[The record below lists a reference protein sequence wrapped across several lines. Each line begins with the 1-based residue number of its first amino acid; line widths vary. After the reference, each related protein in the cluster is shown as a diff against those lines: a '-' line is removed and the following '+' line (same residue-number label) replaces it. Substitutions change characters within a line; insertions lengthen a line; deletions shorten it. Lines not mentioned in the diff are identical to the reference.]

1 MRICR
6 LDGQKNAK
14 KAFADIRKGLWLMI
28 YEVELSEQADSDLR
42 GIFEYISFE
51 LQSPENASGQL
62 DRLEE
67 QILSLDTMPERYRK
81 YEKEPWKSRGLRVL
95 PVDNYVVLYIPDSD
109 KKVVTILRV
118 MYAGRDIDN
127 QLNLHTKQ

>member
-1 MRICR
+1 
-6 LDGQKNAK
+6 
-14 KAFADIRKGLWLMI
+14 MI

-81 YEKEPWKSRGLRVL
+81 YEKEPWKSRGFRVL
-95 PVDNYVVLYIPDSD
+95 PVGNYVVLYIPDSD

-118 MYAGRDIDN
+118 MYAGRGIDN

>member
-1 MRICR
+1 
-6 LDGQKNAK
+6 
-14 KAFADIRKGLWLMI
+14 MI

-127 QLNLHTKQ
+127 QLQLLHTFQILYLPTAPVGVPDTFRHQTHYSY

>member
-1 MRICR
+1 
-6 LDGQKNAK
+6 
-14 KAFADIRKGLWLMI
+14 MI

-127 QLNLHTKQ
+127 LQFTASSGRHSVLERPFSETNGRPFFS

>member
-1 MRICR
+1 
-6 LDGQKNAK
+6 
-14 KAFADIRKGLWLMI
+14 MI
-28 YEVELSEQADSDLR
+28 YEVEVSEQADSDLR
-42 GIFEYISFE
+42 GIFEYIAFE

-81 YEKEPWKSRGLRVL
+81 YEKEPWKSCGLRVL

-109 KKVVTILRV
+109 KKFVTILRV
-118 MYAGRDIDN
+118 MYAGRDIYN

>member
-1 MRICR
+1 
-6 LDGQKNAK
+6 
-14 KAFADIRKGLWLMI
+14 MI
-28 YEVELSEQADSDLR
+28 YEVEVSEQADSDLR
-42 GIFEYISFE
+42 GIFEYIAFE
-51 LQSPENASGQL
+51 LQSSQNASGQL

-109 KKVVTILRV
+109 KKVVTILRE
-118 MYAGRDIDN
+118 MYVGRDIYN

>member
-1 MRICR
+1 
-6 LDGQKNAK
+6 
-14 KAFADIRKGLWLMI
+14 MI
-28 YEVELSEQADSDLR
+28 YEVEVSEQADNDLR
-42 GIFEYISFE
+42 GIFEYIVFE
-51 LQSPENASGQL
+51 LQSPENASRQL
-62 DRLEE
+62 DHLEE

-95 PVDNYVVLYIPDSD
+95 PVDNYVVLYISDSN

>member
-1 MRICR
+1 
-6 LDGQKNAK
+6 
-14 KAFADIRKGLWLMI
+14 MI

-42 GIFEYISFE
+42 GIFEYIAFE
-51 LQSPENASGQL
+51 LQSPESASGQL

-81 YEKEPWKSRGLRVL
+81 YEKEPWKSRGFRVL
-95 PVDNYVVLYIPDSD
+95 PVDNYVVLYIPDSN

-118 MYAGRDIDN
+118 MYAGRGIDN